1 LAGRTRIASNTGVTR
16 YLQLYTMLSQALAD
30 GRIGPGSALP
40 SEPELVREYHVSR
53 TTVRRALARLENE
66 DRIVRRRGSGTY
78 ARMAAPHETLR
89 FDQSTLLADLRFLT
103 SRTKSRLID
112 SERVPTPEFVR
123 RHSPEFGSV
132 ALRVRSVREFNRE
145 PLMLAVGYVPERLS
159 NKLNKRQLAKKALV
173 MCLQEIGARPSSGEQ
188 LISAVGADSFAAR
201 HLKVDV
207 SAPLL
212 HTRQIVRDAQGR
224 AVTLEEVYCR
234 PERYEYRMQVEV
246 R

>member
-1 LAGRTRIASNTGVTR
+1 MAARTRIAGNTGVTR

-30 GRIGPGSALP
+30 GRIVPGSALP

-53 TTVRRALARLENE
+53 TTVRRALARLEQE

-78 ARMAAPHETLR
+78 ARMAEPRATLR
-89 FDQSTLLADLRFLT
+89 FDQSTLLADLRFLA
-103 SRTKSRLID
+103 SRTKGRLID
-112 SERVPTPEFVR
+112 FERIPTPEFVR
-123 RHSPEFGSV
+123 LQSPEFGNV
-132 ALRVRSVREFNRE
+132 TARIRSVREFNRE
-145 PLMLAVGYVPERLS
+145 PLMLAVGYVPERLTS
-159 NKLNKRQLAKKALV
+159 GLKKRQLGKNPLV
-173 MCLQEIGARPSSGEQ
+173 TCLQEMGARPSSGEQ
-188 LISAVGADSFAAR
+188 LITAVGADSFLAR

-224 AVTLEEVYCR
+224 ALTHEEVYCR
-234 PERYEYRMQVEV
+234 PERYECRMQVDV